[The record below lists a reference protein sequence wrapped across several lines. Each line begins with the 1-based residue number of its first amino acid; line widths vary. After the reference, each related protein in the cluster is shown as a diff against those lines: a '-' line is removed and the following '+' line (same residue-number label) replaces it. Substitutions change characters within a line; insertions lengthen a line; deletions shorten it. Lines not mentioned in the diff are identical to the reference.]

1 MDKYAAGKIEG
12 MLLMILSNL
21 DYVAHHFREASPPE
35 KLRDRMLKI
44 GRAMGEI
51 IDLSRDIYK
60 EHPELKPDLEAQKTA
75 AEHDARYLRTEKP
88 FSPSGM

>member
-35 KLRDRMLKI
+35 ELRDRMLKI

-60 EHPELKPDLEAQKTA
+60 EHPGLERDLEAQQTE
-75 AEHDARYLRTEKP
+75 AEHDAKYLRNQKP
-88 FSPSGM
+88 FSK